1 MKTKTISSL
10 FPVPFFLLLL
20 SGCSLFDLRDPEEP
34 AQSRSSFIEPFSPED
49 VPENLKAAFY
59 YGNTNNY
66 KRCLLSETF
75 VFIPSPEFQ
84 NEIPNLNSD
93 QDVSSFD
100 GLNRDIE
107 FKVGDVISREAII
120 LDWTGISVVN
130 QIDSVEWKADY
141 TLQIPNIGATDY
153 SKYIQGK
160 VILNLKRIDNLW
172 YISKWRDYSVS
183 GGYCWSQL
191 KQRFR

>member
-1 MKTKTISSL
+1 MKTKPVSFL
-10 FPVPFFLLLL
+10 FLAPIFLLLFD
-20 SGCSLFDLRDPEEP
+20 SCSFFDLRDPEEP
-34 AQSRSSFIEPFSPED
+34 AQSRSNFIEPFSPED
-49 VPENLKAAFY
+49 VPENLKSAFY

-66 KRCLLSETF
+66 KRCLLSETY
-75 VFIPSPEFQ
+75 VFIASPELQ
-84 NEIPNLNSD
+84 NEIPNLNLE

-107 FKVGDVISREAII
+107 FKLGDVVSREAII

-141 TLQIPNIGATDY
+141 TLQIPNIGSTDY

-160 VILNLKRIDNLW
+160 IILNLKRVDNLW
-172 YISKWRDYSVS
+172 YISRWRDYSVS
-183 GGYCWSQL
+183 SSYCWSQL